1 MDKEI
6 KEFELAHTYI
16 SKGNFNEAKKI
27 YIKLIKEG
35 SRNHLVFG
43 NLAIIFGLEED
54 LNSMYGLLKE
64 AIKINPNYHDGHNNL
79 GFYYTKKKDYKSAIS
94 SYKNALNI
102 NPYLTETYYNLGVI
116 YKNKGDINEAKK
128 NYKEAIKI
136 NPGYF
141 NAHYNLGL
149 IYKENDDF
157 DNAIKSFDI
166 ALGINPN
173 SSETYN
179 NLGIIFL
186 KKDNIDKAIL
196 YFQKSINLKSDNHE
210 AFNNLGI
217 SYERK
222 GHYELAIEALNR
234 SLKIN
239 KNYAEAFFN
248 LGNAQKASGK
258 INEAIISYSSAF
270 KIKPNYQEAHF
281 NYSLVLFLAN
291 KYKNAW
297 EEFEWRFVN
306 NFIVPHVV
314 PTTKKW
320 AGEKLNKNEKLTVV
334 SEQGLG
340 DTIHFM
346 RFLPYFAKIG
356 YQIDFIVDKRLHSII
371 KASDINGNPI
381 SPNEFNKLSL
391 NKWLPLMSLGKILEI
406 NPLLKSF
413 DSPYIKTN
421 YEFDLKWKRNLSAV
435 DKPII
440 GINWQGNNKIE
451 IGAFKGRSLPLELFS
466 SILQGIDIKL
476 ISLQKGFG
484 SEQLQNCSF
493 KDKFVDCQD
502 EIEKIWDFLELSSI
516 MKNCSLIITSDTC
529 VAHLAGALGIK
540 TWLLLK
546 KVPDWRWGIN
556 GKETFWY
563 SSIKIFRQENEG
575 NWKEVLLKV
584 SDELRSEKL

>member
-1 MDKEI
+1 
-6 KEFELAHTYI
+6 
-16 SKGNFNEAKKI
+16 
-27 YIKLIKEG
+27 
-35 SRNHLVFG
+35 
-43 NLAIIFGLEED
+43 
-54 LNSMYGLLKE
+54 
-64 AIKINPNYHDGHNNL
+64 
-79 GFYYTKKKDYKSAIS
+79 
-94 SYKNALNI
+94 
-102 NPYLTETYYNLGVI
+102 
-116 YKNKGDINEAKK
+116 
-128 NYKEAIKI
+128 
-136 NPGYF
+136 
-141 NAHYNLGL
+141 
-149 IYKENDDF
+149 
-157 DNAIKSFDI
+157 
-166 ALGINPN
+166 
-173 SSETYN
+173 
-179 NLGIIFL
+179 
-186 KKDNIDKAIL
+186 
-196 YFQKSINLKSDNHE
+196 
-210 AFNNLGI
+210 
-217 SYERK
+217 
-222 GHYELAIEALNR
+222 
-234 SLKIN
+234 
-239 KNYAEAFFN
+239 
-248 LGNAQKASGK
+248 
-258 INEAIISYSSAF
+258 
-270 KIKPNYQEAHF
+270 
-281 NYSLVLFLAN
+281 
-291 KYKNAW
+291 
-297 EEFEWRFVN
+297 
-306 NFIVPHVV
+306 
-314 PTTKKW
+314 
-320 AGEKLNKNEKLTVV
+320 
-334 SEQGLG
+334 
-340 DTIHFM
+340 
-346 RFLPYFAKIG
+346 
-356 YQIDFIVDKRLHSII
+356 
-371 KASDINGNPI
+371 
-381 SPNEFNKLSL
+381 
-391 NKWLPLMSLGKILEI
+391 MSLGKILEI